1 MATAVG
7 DLIVYLR
14 SNTVAFDKGMATAS
28 AKLTALGKQMV
39 ATGRT
44 MMMSMSLPLAAIGGA
59 AIKMSMDFETS
70 MQHIVG
76 LVGVAQQQVNAWGEQ
91 IRELAPALGKTS
103 TELANAMFFI
113 TSAGLRGEAALDAL
127 KASAKGAAAGLG
139 ETAVVADAATSAMNA
154 YGAAN
159 LSAEMAT
166 SVLVATVREGKAEAS
181 EIAPV
186 IGQIIPVAAELGVE
200 FHEVGA
206 ALSVMTRLG
215 LNAAISATA
224 LRSTLAT
231 ILKPTKQA
239 ATEMAKY
246 GMSMQDLKLILKE
259 QGLIALLT
267 KLKDTFGDNEES
279 MQKVFRNVRALNG
292 VLSIVGKSAEN
303 NKKIFASLAQTTTA
317 DLDKAFS
324 TAAGTAKFKL
334 NAVLAEMQNT
344 FLTLGDLLIPT
355 IIPAIQKLGKA
366 FSAVTGF
373 LDKTSPALRLMVVN
387 TGLLLVAIGPLN
399 WAFGKMAL
407 VAGAATGAVAKWNA
421 TATTTAIVAEGA
433 ALSVNQMAA
442 ALGMTI
448 TTATTGGGAAA
459 IASIGVYMKAYT
471 TWAGAAAFA
480 TSAFGAALIATAL
493 LIGAAIGDYIRPMLN
508 EFEWMQTL
516 FDLNAHKAS
525 DLTDAMMEHNEVWD
539 DAVHQLEFFKKELNL
554 TGKEWEY
561 NNEQTRV
568 NAGRIQQLTKLAVDL
583 AKKRR
588 EVVEVVTEELSVYE
602 EIFGAFKTVG
612 EKVMHGAVDKANEAH
627 KESIE
632 LLKEELGLYT
642 AGDIQKGLEDM
653 LFQYEKMVEKG
664 IDKNQLAGEF
674 GDKLHQWLKLA
685 KDNNVELPKGT
696 KEMAENLKG
705 RINPEVNKLTENWV
719 VLHNNINATGKVIE
733 GITMGSGEKVG
744 NALGEGFS
752 KGVQKGIDHGQ
763 VAIDAW
769 VKRIEDTTIYIKPQL
784 DLEGWNEA
792 VQDAIDGRIP
802 DTTG

>member
-14 SNTVAFDKGMATAS
+14 ANTLAFDKGMASAS
-28 AKLTALGKQMV
+28 ARLTKLGKQMT
-39 ATGRT
+39 ATGR
-44 MMMSMSLPLAAIGGA
+44 MMMMRMSLPLAAIGGA

-76 LVGVAQQQVNAWGEQ
+76 LVGVAQEQVNAWKEDVKA
-91 IRELAPALGKTS
+91 LAPELGKTS

-113 TSAGLRGEAALDAL
+113 TSAGLRGEQALSAL
-127 KASAKGAAAGLG
+127 TASAKGAAAGLG

-166 SVLVATVREGKAEAS
+166 SILVATVREGKAEAS

-239 ATEMAKY
+239 KDEMAKY
-246 GMSMQDLKLILKE
+246 GMTMSELKTILRE

-267 KLKDTFGDNEES
+267 KLKETFGDNEES

-303 NKKIFASLAQTTTA
+303 NVKIFNSLAKTTTD

-324 TAAGTAKFKL
+324 TAAGTARFKL
-334 NAVLAEMQNT
+334 NAALADMQNT
-344 FLTLGDLLIPT
+344 FITLGDLLVPT
-355 IIPAIQKLGKA
+355 VIPAIQKLGKA
-366 FSAVTGF
+366 FAAVTSF
-373 LDKTSPALRLMVVN
+373 LDVLNPAQRLLVVN
-387 TGLLLVAIGPLN
+387 VGLVAVAAGPLI
-399 WAFGKMAL
+399 WAFGKMAIA
-407 VAGAATGAVAKWNA
+407 AGAATGAIAKWNA
-421 TATTTAIVAEGA
+421 TATTTAVVAEGA

-448 TTATTGGGAAA
+448 TPAAGATTAMGTMTGTIAGMKAALFATVGGVTALGVAVGALAFL
-459 IASIGVYMKAYT
+459 IGV
-471 TWAGAAAFA
+471 
-480 TSAFGAALIATAL
+480 
-493 LIGAAIGDYIRPMLN
+493 AIGDQIRPFVNELLGLN
-508 EFEWMQTL
+508 EAL
-516 FDLNAHKAS
+516 DLIAHKNR
-525 DLTDAMMEHNEVWD
+525 DITDAMVEHNDVFD
-539 DAVHQLEFFKKELNL
+539 NAVHTLNQLKKSLHL
-554 TGKEWEY
+554 TGKEWDF
-561 NNEQTRV
+561 NNEKTRV
-568 NAGRIQQLTKLAVDL
+568 NAERIQMLTDKAIAL
-583 AKKRR
+583 AKKQKEASTETKKTLTIHERALDIR
-588 EVVEVVTEELSVYE
+588 KRAGEQVEAQMER
-602 EIFGAFKTVG
+602 AN
-612 EKVMHGAVDKANEAH
+612 KAHEQNIA
-627 KESIE
+627 

-642 AGDIQKGLEDM
+642 KEDIVANLEEM
-653 LFQYEKMVEKG
+653 TEQYEEMKKLG
-664 IDKNQLAGEF
+664 IDKNQLADVF
-674 GDKLHQWLKLA
+674 GDKMLEWLKLA
-685 KDNNVELPKGT
+685 KENNVELPRGT
-696 KEMAENLKG
+696 REMGKDLEGKV
-705 RINPEVNKLTENWV
+705 NPAIKKMIDNWR
-719 VLHNNINATGKVIE
+719 VLRNNINAAGKVID
-733 GITMGSGEKVG
+733 GITMGTGEKVG
-744 NALGEGFS
+744 AALGGGFKSGVEEGI
-752 KGVQKGIDHGQ
+752 KHGQ

-769 VKRIEDTTIYIKPQL
+769 VKRIEDTTIYIRPQL

-792 VQDAIDGRIP
+792 VQDAIAGRIP